1 MIPAPVFL
9 IPETWG
15 EWREWL
21 TTHGITILVILAG
34 LLLIRYMFH
43 RVFGS
48 LLHRAA
54 ATAARSRSEDPAI
67 VKRRADTLVAT
78 LDWALAFFL
87 LFVGTALILD
97 QLGVQVSALIA
108 GVGVVGIA
116 VGLGAQTLIKDVIN
130 GIFILVEGQYAV
142 GDVVKVGG
150 VSGQVIDINPRRTVL
165 RDLDGNVHTV
175 PNSAITVATNM
186 TQVFSRI
193 NMNIAVAYEEDV
205 DRVIDVVNEVCAQ
218 LATDRAADIIE
229 APKVLRV
236 DLLGENGV
244 EVKVVGDVKAFTQWE
259 LTGELRRRIKRRF
272 DQEGIEIPYPHRTFV
287 QGKGFSPPPATPR
300 ANGSQGEQ
308 PAQPQT
314 EKAAD

>member
-1 MIPAPVFL
+1 MTGEHIFL

-15 EWREWL
+15 EWRNWL
-21 TTHGITILVILAG
+21 VDHGVAILVIIAS
-34 LLLIRYMFH
+34 LLLVRYLFH
-43 RVFGS
+43 RVFAT

-54 ATAARSRSEDPAI
+54 STAARSRAEDPEV
-67 VKRRADTLVAT
+67 VKRRADTLVST

-87 LFVGTALILD
+87 IFIGSALILD

-130 GIFILVEGQYAV
+130 GIFILTEGQYAV
-142 GDVVKVGG
+142 GDVVSVGG

-165 RDLDGNVHTV
+165 RDLDGHVHTV

-186 TQVFSRI
+186 TQVFARI
-193 NMNIAVAYEEDV
+193 NVNIAVAYEEDV
-205 DRVIDVVNEVCAQ
+205 DRVIDVVNDVCTE
-218 LATDRAADIIE
+218 LATDRASDFIE

-244 EVKVVGDVKAFTQWE
+244 ELKVVGDVKAFTQWE
-259 LTGELRRRIKRRF
+259 LAGELRRRIKKRF

-287 QGKGFSPPPATPR
+287 QGKTYSPRGDGNQPEEPASPVGETP
-300 ANGSQGEQ
+300 
-308 PAQPQT
+308 
-314 EKAAD
+314 ADQS

>member
-1 MIPAPVFL
+1 MIGEHLFL
-9 IPETWG
+9 VPETWG

-21 TTHGITILVILAG
+21 VDHGVVILAIIAS
-34 LLLIRYMFH
+34 LLLIRYLFH
-43 RVFGS
+43 RVFVR

-54 ATAARSRSEDPAI
+54 ASAARSRAEDLEV
-67 VKRRADTLVAT
+67 VKRRADTLVST

-87 LFVGTALILD
+87 IFIGAALILD
-97 QLGVQVSALIA
+97 QLGVQVSALVA

-130 GIFILVEGQYAV
+130 GIFILTEGQYAV
-142 GDVVKVGG
+142 GDVVRVGG

-165 RDLDGNVHTV
+165 RDLDGHVHTV

-193 NMNIAVAYEEDV
+193 NLNIAVAYEEDV
-205 DRVIDVVNEVCAQ
+205 DRVIDVVNEVCTE
-218 LATDRAADIIE
+218 LATDRASDFIE

-236 DLLGENGV
+236 DLLGENGI
-244 EVKVVGDVKAFTQWE
+244 ELKVVGDVKAFTQWE
-259 LTGELRRRIKRRF
+259 LAGELRRRIKKRF

-287 QGKGFSPPPATPR
+287 QGKMYGARGDGNQPEAAAP
-300 ANGSQGEQ
+300 GSSET
-308 PAQPQT
+308 AVEET
-314 EKAAD
+314 